1 MQRIGLLIVGV
12 LALTAGRGAAQ
23 QAAGTQLWRV
33 VATTLAVPPALATGP
48 GATFWNPAQTEDSS
62 RAQIALEAIQTPA
75 AIGASGMLGAVRV
88 PLRSLGGGSIGLVY
102 GRVGLSDLTRTT
114 DSPDPDGSSVPF
126 YTFALGATWARTIS
140 ATSVGATLA
149 FHETRLDASRAD
161 HWTIDVG
168 ASRGILGD
176 RIRVAAATHFFSSLS
191 ATDPSQDIYAGVE
204 ANVWE
209 GPLWGGRA
217 TLRGRYG
224 LAFAHGFNAD
234 HQFGLGAELARA
246 VALDIAVV
254 REGSYSEPGWR
265 PVAGLRVVIGKYRI
279 TLARDAGVNDVGSA
293 YRVGVDARFQ

>member
-1 MQRIGLLIVGV
+1 MQRIGLLFLGV
-12 LALTAGRGAAQ
+12 TAGAVGTGAAQ
-23 QAAGTQLWRV
+23 QAAGTTLWRV
-33 VATTLAVPPALATGP
+33 AATTLAVPPALATGP
-48 GATFWNPAQTEDSS
+48 AATFWNPAQTEDSS
-62 RAQIALEAIQTPA
+62 RAQIGIEAIQTPA

-88 PLRSLGGGSIGLVY
+88 PLRSLGGGYIGLVY

-168 ASRGILGD
+168 ASRNLFGD
-176 RIRVAAATHFFSSLS
+176 RFRVAAATHFFSSLS

-204 ANVWE
+204 ANLWE

-234 HQFGLGAELARA
+234 HQLGLGAELART
-246 VALDIAVV
+246 VALDVAVV
-254 REGSYSEPGWR
+254 REGSYSEAGWR
-265 PVAGLRVVIGKYRI
+265 PVAGLRVAIGKYRI